1 VVSEA
6 RLKGKSSS
14 MCLMARWAA
23 RSLLADIKEWTLNM
37 LYIPAAGL
45 KVGVGVV

>member
-1 VVSEA
+1 VFDGAVGSAQLA
-6 RLKGKSSS
+6 RGHH
-14 MCLMARWAA
+14 
-23 RSLLADIKEWTLNM
+23 KEWTLNM